1 MVSQDK
7 HEMKP
12 LILSLA
18 LTLIS
23 GCTTVPIGTVA
34 LCVGFCRVQ
43 IEAMHPQSSAEKIG
57 GGLAGLL
64 AESFKGNSK

>member
-18 LTLIS
+18 LVLLS
-23 GCTTVPIGTVA
+23 GCTTVPIGTIA
-34 LCVGFCRVQ
+34 LCVGICRVQ
-43 IEAMHPQSSAEKIG
+43 IEAIQPQSAVEKIG

-64 AESFKGNSK
+64 ADSFKGSSK

>member
-1 MVSQDK
+1 
-7 HEMKP
+7 MKP

-18 LTLIS
+18 LAFLS

-34 LCVGFCRVQ
+34 LCVGFCHVQ
-43 IEAMHPQSSAEKIG
+43 IEATQPQSAAEKIG

-64 AESFKGNSK
+64 AENFGK